1 MNLHEAYVI
10 GSVVDNTIERLNN
23 LNTRMYLFQEL
34 VKGDVTPRQIGE
46 HLMNIVDAL
55 EDLERERVCEVT
67 LTIKG
72 ETETVEVNIVEQK
85 LFDDIIIFME
95 GYSKSVVEFVEKC
108 EKGTDLELIYSI
120 GDKTINFLKEIKV
133 FLDKV
138 YDQLC
143 EIGEDAI
150 SFIEKSEGVEDR
162 VD

>member
-1 MNLHEAYVI
+1 
-10 GSVVDNTIERLNN
+10 
-23 LNTRMYLFQEL
+23 
-34 VKGDVTPRQIGE
+34 
-46 HLMNIVDAL
+46 MNIFDAL
-55 EDLERERVCEVT
+55 EDLERERVCEVS

-95 GYSKSVVEFVEKC
+95 GYSKSVVEFVEKR

-150 SFIEKSEGVEDR
+150 SFIEKSKGVEDK